1 MNRLNNP
8 KIIKFDYTYELTERE
23 TMINIYEGIV
33 HLESN
38 RDINNLIDKF
48 HEFINEV
55 EVNAENKII
64 KIFAKIPVERF
75 RIGLTSPNRAAH
87 LNNRNGEKSE

>member
-48 HEFINEV
+48 HEFIHEV

>member
-1 MNRLNNP
+1 M
-8 KIIKFDYTYELTERE
+8 
-23 TMINIYEGIV
+23 

-75 RIGLTSPNRAAH
+75 RMGLTSPNRAAH

>member
-8 KIIKFDYTYELTERE
+8 KIIKFDYTYELAERE

-87 LNNRNGEKSE
+87 LNNRNEEKSE